1 MHSRLTL
8 FRGNSSLTWLQHKLT
23 NKTLKH
29 LHILDVRCICYHSK
43 CGAQYRDRMRKKTTT
58 MIFPFPVFQ
67 LWFVCCIRFFPIQLE
82 FGYLFLLVKK
92 KPQMNWCGE
101 IEDFFLALFSN
112 YILLF
117 FRFLFLFLFCFSLR
131 VLIWFSRVRLNHSL
145 LTYKVYLNKHVQ
157 WFLFFNALALALV
170 RACVWLHDARAF
182 HFTIHC
188 TEFIVFLR
196 LNWWNQPDATI
207 QNRQTHTKTHA

>member
-1 MHSRLTL
+1 MHLLSFKMWRTTQRQNEKNNHNNDFSVSRVSIVICLLHPL
-8 FRGNSSLTWLQHKLT
+8 FSYSVGVWLF
-23 NKTLKH
+23 
-29 LHILDVRCICYHSK
+29 
-43 CGAQYRDRMRKKTTT
+43 
-58 MIFPFPVFQ
+58 IFA
-67 LWFVCCIRFFPIQLE
+67 CE
-82 FGYLFLLVKK
+82 K

-117 FRFLFLFLFCFSLR
+117 FRVLFWFLFCFFLC
-131 VLIWFSRVRLNHSL
+131 VLIWFSRVCLNHSL

-196 LNWWNQPDATI
+196 LNWWNQSDATI
-207 QNRQTHTKTHA
+207 QNRQTHTQTHA